1 MRTGAAMHRR
11 DTAEI
16 ATEIAACGQSFAAH
30 EHSAIIALSS
40 SHVCRFTP
48 WRRAHSCRRP
58 LPGWGKRV
66 AYGGGDGDLDF
77 DDA

>member
-16 ATEIAACGQSFAAH
+16 ANEIAACGQSFAAH
-30 EHSAIIALSS
+30 EHSAKADLSKS
-40 SHVCRFTP
+40 RAGRFTP
-48 WRRAHSCRRP
+48 WRRAHSCLLP
-58 LPGWGKRV
+58 LPGWGKLV